1 MKFIEN
7 LPLFLLRPLA
17 KAVGNPSMARHI
29 LALRYRRWTG
39 RTIDWNHPANLQEY
53 ILAQLM
59 DAAADP
65 ARLELYATL
74 ADKVAVRRYAATRAP
89 GLRTPALLGSWRR
102 PEEIGWESLP
112 EKFAMKTNNGCGTNL
127 IVRDKS
133 AIDTAAETRR
143 LRRWLR
149 FPYGELSGQIH
160 YSRIEPLIFAEELL
174 EPAPGTDKLPLDY
187 KFFCFN
193 GRPRFILYYE
203 ERKVNGHLTP
213 NMAFD
218 LDWQPM
224 EVVNHPTGHTVPPPC
239 IAARNDTGRR
249 EAERRAP
256 LRPRGL
262 LRRRRPRPPWRDN
275 NDTRCLDQLY
285 PRIPGKGPRL
295 HQALTPAPCRH
306 SMYIPAPCIVYSPY
320 IPPCRFPSS
329 ANFILQN
336 G

>member
-39 RTIDWNHPANLQEY
+39 RTIDLNHPANLQEY

-59 DAAADP
+59 DAADDP

-224 EVVNHPTGHTVPPPC
+224 EVVNHPTGHTVPPPASLHEM
-239 IAARNDTGRR
+239 IQAAGKLSAGLPFARVDFYDVDGHALLGEITMTPDVWTNFTPEFLVKALGYT
-249 EAERRAP
+249 
-256 LRPRGL
+256 RP
-262 LRRRRPRPPWRDN
+262 
-275 NDTRCLDQLY
+275 
-285 PRIPGKGPRL
+285 
-295 HQALTPAPCRH
+295 
-306 SMYIPAPCIVYSPY
+306 
-320 IPPCRFPSS
+320 
-329 ANFILQN
+329 
-336 G
+336 